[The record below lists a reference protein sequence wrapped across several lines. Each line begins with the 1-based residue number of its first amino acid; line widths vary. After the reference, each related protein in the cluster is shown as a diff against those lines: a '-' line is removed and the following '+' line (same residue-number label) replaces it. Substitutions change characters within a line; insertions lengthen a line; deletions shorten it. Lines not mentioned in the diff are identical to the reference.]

1 MERGRLSFESRADT
15 KIEFPAL
22 ALAGWKK
29 RRGRTYAKSSAGS
42 SVDFHL
48 SLSLPFFVFCFF
60 SLSLSLFVSFS
71 RCLHC
76 VHPSQGYILIPFP
89 ALVSDNFRPAG
100 NSIRNGAL

>member
-1 MERGRLSFESRADT
+1 MQKVQPAPLSTFISRFPSPFLSFVS
-15 KIEFPAL
+15 
-22 ALAGWKK
+22 
-29 RRGRTYAKSSAGS
+29 
-42 SVDFHL
+42 
-48 SLSLPFFVFCFF
+48 